1 VRPMIIGTR
10 LRYRG
15 TRTFYRV
22 RAPAETRQAA
32 EQLCRNIRTAGG
44 SCIVLPS

>member
-1 VRPMIIGTR
+1 MIIGTR
-10 LRYRG
+10 LRSRG

-22 RAPAETRQAA
+22 RAPATTRNEAN
-32 EQLCRNIRTAGG
+32 QLCDRIRKAGG